1 MNTRILIALCMF
13 ISSSAFA
20 ITKDR
25 LQKTSKR
32 SGKAWG
38 METQVDLTACDPY
51 RIRSSDAIKQY
62 AVELAALLNLDSK
75 NTYRDPVVTHTEDDD
90 ENERGYSMIQL
101 VGKALISAHFVNA
114 RNAIYLTVLHTK
126 PYNPKEIAEFTK
138 QYFSASDYSLQ
149 VTVRR

>member
-1 MNTRILIALCMF
+1 MQKLIRFVLCLT
-13 ISSSAFA
+13 ICSSALA
-20 ITKDR
+20 ISKDR

-38 METQVDLTACDPY
+38 METQIDLTACDPY
-51 RIRSSDAIKQY
+51 RIRSADAIKQY

-114 RNAIYLTVLHTK
+114 RNAMYLTVLNTK

-138 QYFSASDYSLQ
+138 HYFSASDYSLN
-149 VTVRR
+149 VTARR